1 MTFNDLQA
9 AVTISHTPHTHV
21 VLFHRP
27 QKWGVEKWPFP
38 LRTNDTWGLTKTL
51 PVNTGWALG
60 GRSPLLIRAAQ
71 LAQNVCRHLLERMLI
86 MQLHSYSGVWTLD
99 LWKKN
104 KVKSSWSSSVTEFFL
119 SCKITA
125 ETWPL
130 SGQGQEFYELEVC
143 MMCWEIVELWKKVLF
158 QDFQRYIWLEDKCS

>member
-9 AVTISHTPHTHV
+9 AVTISHTPHTHI

-71 LAQNVCRHLLERMLI
+71 LAQNVCMHLLERLLI

-99 LWKKN
+99 LWKKQSEIFLIIFTN
-104 KVKSSWSSSVTEFFL
+104 RVFPTLQNYGWNLAFVRPGAGVLWVGGLYDVLGNSWAMKKSAVSGLSKVHM
-119 SCKITA
+119 
-125 ETWPL
+125 TWR
-130 SGQGQEFYELEVC
+130 Q
-143 MMCWEIVELWKKVLF
+143 M
-158 QDFQRYIWLEDKCS
+158 

>member
-71 LAQNVCRHLLERMLI
+71 LAQNVCMHLLERMLI

-99 LWKKN
+99 LWKKQSEIFLIIFTN
-104 KVKSSWSSSVTEFFL
+104 RVFPTLQNYGWNLAFVRPGAGVLWVGGLYDVLGNSWAMKKSAVSGLSKVHM
-119 SCKITA
+119 
-125 ETWPL
+125 TWR
-130 SGQGQEFYELEVC
+130 Q
-143 MMCWEIVELWKKVLF
+143 M
-158 QDFQRYIWLEDKCS
+158 